1 MILTVTLNAA
11 IDKRY
16 VVDDFKAGEV
26 NRVRECSYVPGGKGL
41 NVSKPAS
48 IYGAEVVATGFVG
61 GHAGNYIED
70 ALKPFGIKGEF
81 YHVDAESRSC
91 INIWDEVNHVQTEFL
106 EPGFTLTEEDFRGFE
121 KKFTEL
127 VKDADVVSM
136 SGSVPKGLDGTAYQR
151 LVKIVK
157 EAGKPVILDTS
168 GKLLE
173 MGIEACPTLI
183 KPNIDEIRMLTGK
196 HCDDIQDIID
206 AAKTIHANGVE
217 IVAVSL
223 GADGSLAVGEEGI
236 FRAIVPKI
244 DAVNTVG
251 CGDSMIAGFAL
262 GLSEDLSLEETLRR
276 ASAISAAAAMR
287 EETGFFVME
296 DMEKLLPQI
305 VIQKLYNTILE
316 ETKMAEFIDPE
327 IVPKVTLPSGEKV
340 PCMGMGTFGSDR
352 VSAEDVSAAVAGAIR
367 SGYRMF
373 DCAACYGNEHQIG
386 EVFKTAFDEGVV
398 ERKDLFIMTKVW
410 NDMHR
415 KVEEACTKSI
425 QDLQCDYVDLYFIHW
440 PFPNYHAPF
449 CDVDSRN
456 PDSRPFSVEEFMDTY
471 RQCEELVEKGKIRY
485 IGISNMTIPKL
496 EAVLPLMKIKP
507 AACELELHPCF
518 QQQEQYDYLVA
529 HNIQPVGYMP
539 LGSPRRPERDICPED
554 VADMQTP
561 EMQEI
566 AKAHGVH
573 PALIALKWAHQRGE
587 ISIPFS
593 VHNYVSNLKCVTE
606 DPLTEEEMAK
616 IGTLERGNRLVKG
629 QVFLWE
635 GAKDWHDLWDEEGFI
650 VK

>member
-16 VVDDFKAGEV
+16 VVDDFKTGEG

-70 ALKPFGIKGEF
+70 ALKPFGIKGDF
-81 YHVDAESRSC
+81 YHVNAESRSC

-106 EPGFTLTEEDFRGFE
+106 EPGFTLTEEALVGFE

-151 LVKIVK
+151 LIKIVK

-173 MGIEACPTLI
+173 MGIEAAPTMI

-196 HCDDIQDIID
+196 HCDDIQDIIN
-206 AAKTIHANGVE
+206 AAKEIHAKGVE

-223 GADGSLAVGEEGI
+223 GGDGSIVVGDEGI
-236 FRAIVPKI
+236 FRARVPKI

-262 GLSEDLSLEETLRR
+262 GLSKGLSLPETLKL

-305 VIQKLYNTILE
+305 EITKL
-316 ETKMAEFIDPE
+316 
-327 IVPKVTLPSGEKV
+327 
-340 PCMGMGTFGSDR
+340 
-352 VSAEDVSAAVAGAIR
+352 
-367 SGYRMF
+367 
-373 DCAACYGNEHQIG
+373 
-386 EVFKTAFDEGVV
+386 
-398 ERKDLFIMTKVW
+398 
-410 NDMHR
+410 
-415 KVEEACTKSI
+415 
-425 QDLQCDYVDLYFIHW
+425 
-440 PFPNYHAPF
+440 
-449 CDVDSRN
+449 
-456 PDSRPFSVEEFMDTY
+456 
-471 RQCEELVEKGKIRY
+471 
-485 IGISNMTIPKL
+485 
-496 EAVLPLMKIKP
+496 
-507 AACELELHPCF
+507 
-518 QQQEQYDYLVA
+518 
-529 HNIQPVGYMP
+529 
-539 LGSPRRPERDICPED
+539 
-554 VADMQTP
+554 
-561 EMQEI
+561 
-566 AKAHGVH
+566 
-573 PALIALKWAHQRGE
+573 
-587 ISIPFS
+587 
-593 VHNYVSNLKCVTE
+593 
-606 DPLTEEEMAK
+606 
-616 IGTLERGNRLVKG
+616 
-629 QVFLWE
+629 
-635 GAKDWHDLWDEEGFI
+635 
-650 VK
+650 